1 MSLISKLSIRSK
13 VLGAF
18 SVMTIIVA
26 ALGLFS
32 IERLARVNHAAV
44 EIQTEWL
51 PAISS
56 LAVIGQAA
64 EQFRVLEAIHLMA
77 KDDARMASAEARMAT
92 TAERFQTA
100 FAEYLPMATR
110 PTEKAL
116 AASIQQHWSTYQ
128 RDNRALMELSRKQQ
142 DEAAEAMYLGTM
154 AETFNKLRDALIKD
168 IDFNSDGGEAAALA
182 GRSTYETARAFIV
195 LGIVLALLCAIGA
208 TVMTTRTVSRP
219 ILAMTGAMQ
228 ALSTGNKTI
237 DIPGTGRT
245 DEIGTMAAAVT
256 VFRDNMIE
264 ADRMAEAERAE
275 RASKEAR
282 TETLDRLTK
291 VFETKVGVLTTS
303 LSEAAT
309 GLQETARVMNGTAEE
324 TSRQSTAAASAAEQT
339 SANVQTVAAA
349 AEELA
354 SSITEIGRQV
364 AQSTAVATKAIDDA
378 RRTDE
383 VVQSLVTGA
392 QKVGD
397 VVQLITDIAAQTNLL
412 ALNATIEAARA
423 GDAGKG
429 FAVVASEVKSLANQ
443 TAKATEDISDQI
455 NQIQQATQQAVGA
468 IRDIG
473 TTIGEIAQIA
483 TAIAAAVEEQQSA
496 TQEIARTVQEAASG
510 TQMVTESIGHFSQV
524 ARDTGH
530 SAGEVLTSATDLGRQ
545 SEDLTGEVRRFLSG
559 VAAA

>member
-26 ALGLFS
+26 ALGIFS
-32 IERLARVNHAAV
+32 IERLARVNHAAA
-44 EIQTEWL
+44 EIQTNWL
-51 PAISS
+51 PAISA

-64 EQFRVLEAIHLMA
+64 EQYRVLEAIHLMA
-77 KDDARMASAEARMAT
+77 PDEARKKSAEAGMA
-92 TAERFQTA
+92 AAADRFGSG
-100 FAEYLPMATR
+100 FAEYLPTVSV
-110 PTEKAL
+110 PEEKAL
-116 AASIQQHWSTYQ
+116 ADSIIRFWKAYQQDSKVFI
-128 RDNRALMELSRKQQ
+128 ELSRRR
-142 DEAAEAMYLGTM
+142 DPEAAEPMYLGPM
-154 AETFNKLRDALIKD
+154 ADTFVKLREALLKDITFNTDA
-168 IDFNSDGGEAAALA
+168 GEAAADK
-182 GRSTYETARAFIV
+182 GRATYETARTFI
-195 LGIVLALLCAIGA
+195 LIGIVIALLAAIGA
-208 TVMTTRTVSRP
+208 TVMTVRNVSRP

-228 ALSTGNKTI
+228 ALSAGDKSVV
-237 DIPGTGRT
+237 IPGADRA

-282 TETLDRLTK
+282 VATLDQLTRT
-291 VFETKVGVLTTS
+291 FETRVGALTTS
-303 LSEAAT
+303 LSEAAA
-309 GLQETARVMNGTAEE
+309 GLQETARAMNGTAEE

-378 RRTDE
+378 RRTDQ

-397 VVQLITDIAAQTNLL
+397 VVQLITDIASQTNLL

-429 FAVVASEVKSLANQ
+429 FAVVASEVQSLANQ
-443 TAKATEDISDQI
+443 TAKATEEISGQI
-455 NQIQQATQQAVGA
+455 NQIQHATQQAVGA

-473 TTIGEIAQIA
+473 ATIGEIAQIA

-510 TQMVTESIGHFSQV
+510 TQMVTESVGHFSQV
-524 ARDTGH
+524 ARDTGR
-530 SAGEVLTSATDLGRQ
+530 SAGDVLTSATDLGKQ